1 MGESRRDRY
10 RLLAASHTLPMSGH
24 LLTRPPAAA
33 SLQAIGEVQG
43 LDRPH
48 GELAGLGVNLHSL
61 EGRGLLHLP
70 GCACVGVQVCGVVVG
85 VG

>member
-1 MGESRRDRY
+1 MSR
-10 RLLAASHTLPMSGH
+10 H

-33 SLQAIGEVQG
+33 SLQPIGEVEG

-48 GELAGLGVNLHSL
+48 GELAGLGVNLHFS
-61 EGRGLLHLP
+61 EERGFLHLP
-70 GCACVGVQVCGVVVG
+70 GCACAGAGVCGVVVG